1 MNVLAAV
8 AHPDDIEFMMAGTLL
23 ALREAGCRI
32 HFWNLANGSCGTQS
46 YSREEI
52 IALRE
57 AEAAESAK
65 LAGAIYHPPLFE
77 DLGVFYDA
85 PSLAKV
91 AAVVREVAPDLIL
104 THSPNDYMEDHEAV
118 CRLVCMAAFSRG
130 MTNFRSEP
138 PQPVIGKPVR
148 IYHALPH
155 GLRDGLG
162 RKVEADRYVE
172 ITPHLEKKAALL
184 ACHRTQKEWLDA
196 SQGMGAYLEEMQRL
210 SAAMGEM
217 SGSFTY
223 AEAFRMHNHLGYCAP
238 EFDPLVA
245 LLGARTVSGA
255 S

>member
-23 ALREAGCRI
+23 ALQEAGCRI
-32 HFWNLANGSCGTQS
+32 HFWNLANGGCGTQS

-52 IALRE
+52 VALRE
-57 AEAAESAK
+57 AEAAKSAQ
-65 LAGAIYHPPLFE
+65 LAGALYHRPLFD

-91 AAVVREVAPDLIL
+91 AAVVREVEPDIIL
-104 THSPNDYMEDHEAV
+104 THSPNDYMEDHEGV

-130 MTNFRSEP
+130 MTNFCTEP
-138 PQPVIGKPVR
+138 ARPAVNKPVR

-162 RKVEADRYVE
+162 RAVVADRFVE
-172 ITPHLEKKAALL
+172 VTPFLEKKAALL
-184 ACHRTQKEWLDA
+184 ACHQTQKEWLDA

-210 SAAMGEM
+210 CAEMGQM
-217 SGSFTY
+217 SGSFAY
-223 AEAFRMHNHLGYCAP
+223 AEAFRTHNHLGYCAP

-245 LLGARTVSGA
+245 MLGAGA
-255 S
+255 VKIGS